1 MISAILSVIG
11 ILIGISIVVLLF
23 TVGFAGGVM
32 HLLRWT
38 VGKVRWIM
46 GKDK

>member
-1 MISAILSVIG
+1 MISSLLSVIG
-11 ILIGISIVVLLF
+11 IIIGISIVVLLF

-38 VGKVRWIM
+38 VGKIRWII